1 MHNGNR
7 IEIII
12 KTKNAIEQD
21 KIGEHICNQLV
32 GNPDFIDD
40 NILVNYTDD
49 TNSVYIIVGEEA
61 KETALNLIL

>member
-1 MHNGNR
+1 MHDSNR
-7 IEIII
+7 IEITI
-12 KTKNAIEQD
+12 KTKNAIEQAR
-21 KIGEHICNQLV
+21 IGEHICNQLI

-49 TNSVYIIVGEEA
+49 TNSVYIVVGKEA